1 MVLLVY
7 DVLFWEMKVQCLKK
21 KKDKKAPQS
30 VWDFVAIRQ
39 LHFFFPLHTGLQYIL
54 AGVHCVCFFRPSYP
68 LLADIFMKNE
78 SAVGFWLLCIK
89 SGSFLHWLL
98 QTVLP
103 LHCQSIEFSFIPL
116 MTEYQTEDECF
127 ENIIW
132 SSCMNSLP

>member
-1 MVLLVY
+1 MVSLVY
-7 DVLFWEMKVQCLKK
+7 DVWWNESSMLKK
-21 KKDKKAPQS
+21 KKKK
-30 VWDFVAIRQ
+30 RQ
-39 LHFFFPLHTGLQYIL
+39 KSPSKCLRLCCNKTASFFFPLHTGLQYIL